1 MIWMRCFDPD
11 PDREILISHDEYM
24 ELEWS
29 AWAEEDLAEPTEEDL
44 DPDRDEVL
52 RLALEE
58 GRLDGHLH
66 YLDQL
71 ALGLI
76 RDFEVVR

>member
-1 MIWMRCFDPD
+1 MIWMHVYDPD
-11 PDREILISHDEYM
+11 PEKEVVMSWYDYM
-24 ELEWS
+24 EAEE
-29 AWAEEDLAEPTEEDL
+29 AIWAEEDLCPLNDDDL
-44 DPDRDEVL
+44 DPARDEAL

>member
-1 MIWMRCFDPD
+1 MIYLRCTDPD
-11 PDREILISHDEYM
+11 PDQEVLIPWDEYM

-44 DPDRDEVL
+44 DPDRDEAL

-58 GRLDGHLH
+58 GRLDAHLH
-66 YLDQL
+66 YLEMVRQ
-71 ALGLI
+71 GMI
-76 RDFEVVR
+76 VEEVVR